1 MQTLELKVYGV
12 QEMNRQEMVET
23 EGGVAPLIWG
33 IGAGLLYLLNSC
45 VNVDKSKNTTVIVG
59 SQNGNS
65 DQQTIGHG
73 NGNGNGSGNNN
84 GNK

>member
-23 EGGVAPLIWG
+23 EGGVAPMILWG
-33 IGAGLLYLLNSC
+33 IGAGLVYLLSSCTVNINSH
-45 VNVDKSKNTTVIVG
+45 NGSPDQSTT
-59 SQNGNS
+59 NAGN
-65 DQQTIGHG
+65 G

-84 GNK
+84 GSGNKK

>member
-1 MQTLELKVYGV
+1 MKTLELKTYGV

-23 EGGVAPLIWG
+23 EGGSLIGWG
-33 IGAGLLYLLNSC
+33 IAVGVIYLLTSC
-45 VNVDKSKNTTVIVG
+45 TYNDNRGSTTIITD
-59 SQNGNS
+59 SYNGNS